1 MEKSMVNRLID
12 LMLEGETYEK
22 VLQEAWN
29 KMQELKKL
37 ALEDIGKRLLI
48 GESDD
53 VDFDLD

>member
-12 LMLEGETYEK
+12 LMLEGETDEK
-22 VLQEAWN
+22 VLQEAWD

-37 ALEDIGKRLLI
+37 ALEDIGKRFQH

-53 VDFDLD
+53 VNFDLD

>member
-1 MEKSMVNRLID
+1 MVKRLIY